1 MAIRSESDRRRA
13 SSRDECAIRIAATG
27 DIHLGRDGDEER
39 WAEAFAGLRDR
50 VDLVLLAG
58 DLTTHGE
65 PEQAAMV
72 AARGARRSTC
82 RCSRVLGNHDWHVN
96 RRDELVA
103 ALREGGID
111 VLEREHR
118 VLELC
123 GTEVG
128 IAGCKGFGGGFDGAH
143 IPDFGEPLMREVYA
157 ESMREAEALDAA
169 LRAIALCPFRIALLH
184 YAPITGDAARASAPT
199 SGRSSARTASPRR
212 CASTIPTSSCT
223 ATPTPARSQG
233 SARRVPVYN
242 VSVPVLGE
250 DFWVFEM
257 TGARAHAVRGAL
269 SARAGHSGYTARDA
283 GRARSLGGLG
293 LLAALASRRC
303 ACPRPR
309 GVERAV
315 GGGPHRGAPGRP
327 AVAA

>member
-1 MAIRSESDRRRA
+1 MSSTIAIDGRPAERRDDCR
-13 SSRDECAIRIAATG
+13 IRIAAAG
-27 DIHLGRDGDEER
+27 DIHYGER
-39 WAEAFAGLRDR
+39 ADDRERAHATFAALEGR
-50 VDLVLLAG
+50 VDVILLAG

-65 PEQAAMV
+65 PEQGAMV
-72 AARGARRSTC
+72 AAAAVDLDVPVLA
-82 RCSRVLGNHDWHVN
+82 VLGNHDWHAG

-103 ALREGGID
+103 VLQEGGID

-157 ESMREAEALDAA
+157 ESIREADALDAA

-184 YAPITGDAARASAPT
+184 YAPITETLRGERSDIWPFLGTDRLAAPLREHHPDLVLHGHAHA
-199 SGRSSARTASPRR
+199 GRFEGAL
-212 CASTIPTSSCT
+212 
-223 ATPTPARSQG
+223 G
-233 SARRVPVYN
+233 EVPVYN

-257 TGARAHAVRGAL
+257 TGARRIPSEVH
-269 SARAGHSGYTARDA
+269 
-283 GRARSLGGLG
+283 
-293 LLAALASRRC
+293 
-303 ACPRPR
+303 
-309 GVERAV
+309 
-315 GGGPHRGAPGRP
+315 
-327 AVAA
+327 